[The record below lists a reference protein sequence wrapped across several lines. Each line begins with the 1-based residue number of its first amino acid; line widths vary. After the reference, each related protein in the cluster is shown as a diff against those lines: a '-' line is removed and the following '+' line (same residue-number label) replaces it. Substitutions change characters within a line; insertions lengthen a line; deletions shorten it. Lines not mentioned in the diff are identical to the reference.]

1 MLPIQEWMA
10 KSAYFRRPP
19 LAPDPPAVPDAAHE
33 VTGERNFR
41 DIYDSHFR
49 MVWRTL
55 RRLGVPESDI
65 TDLTQKVFLTAYLK
79 LPEFKDRAL
88 LSTWLWEICR
98 RVASGH
104 RRSAAVRYEI
114 ATDALNVGALAERLG
129 TVGSEGEFARQTVES
144 ILSKL
149 SEAQRV
155 VFTLFE
161 LDEIDGPEIA
171 SYLNIPLGTVRSR
184 LRRARAAFRREVR
197 KLAIS
202 THLGVSA
209 RSTSVRVSYPRAEH
223 SERGAACSGARSG

>member
-1 MLPIQEWMA
+1 MA
-10 KSAYFRRPP
+10 DSACFRPSS
-19 LAPDPPAVPDAAHE
+19 LAPDERAEQAIE

-41 DIYDSHFR
+41 EIYDAHFR

-55 RRLGVPESDI
+55 RRLGVPESDVM
-65 TDLTQKVFLTAYLK
+65 DLTQKVFLTAYLK

-104 RRSAAVRYEI
+104 RRSAAVRYEV
-114 ATDALNVGALAERLG
+114 ATDAVSVGALAERLG
-129 TVGSEGEFARQTVES
+129 TANIDGEFARQTVES

-161 LDEIDGPEIA
+161 LDEVDGPEIA
-171 SYLNIPLGTVRSR
+171 SYLNISLGTVRSR
-184 LRRARAAFRREVR
+184 LRRARKVFQREVR
-197 KLAIS
+197 RLA
-202 THLGVSA
+202 SA
-209 RSTSVRVSYPRAEH
+209 NAF
-223 SERGAACSGARSG
+223 RGAKGP

>member
-1 MLPIQEWMA
+1 VLPIQDWMA
-10 KSAYFRRPP
+10 KSAYFRPSS
-19 LAPDPPAVPDAAHE
+19 LAPAEPAVADAAPN

-41 DIYDSHFR
+41 DIYDAHFR

-55 RRLGVPESDI
+55 RRLGVSESDVM
-65 TDLTQKVFLTAYLK
+65 DLTQKVFLTAYLK

-88 LSTWLWEICR
+88 LSTGLWEICR

-114 ATDALNVGALAERLG
+114 ATDALNVGALAERFG
-129 TVGSEGEFARQTVES
+129 TVGSDGEFARQTIES

-184 LRRARAAFRREVR
+184 LRRARTVFRREVR

-202 THLGVSA
+202 MHLGASK
-209 RSTSVRVSYPRAEH
+209 RSPSVRVNYPRAEH